1 MRCFLSAWEE
11 SGSRISPGSCSG
23 CRFSRSTIRARKEW
37 HSMSSSM
44 DKMDKSH
51 GPAVASPGYETR
63 DANVRGVFSFLVVL
77 GLALVF
83 IALLCWGLF
92 KYFSAGQATRA
103 PASPFSETRQL
114 PTGPQ
119 LQVNPRQDLLRFR
132 AQQERSLES
141 YSWESKQDGTVRVPI
156 ERAMEILLKQGLP
169 VAPSALPAE
178 GIEQGDKS
186 GAKGSEIR

>member
-11 SGSRISPGSCSG
+11 SGSRISPGSCSS

-132 AQQERSLES
+132 AEQEHSLES
-141 YSWESKQDGTVRVPI
+141 YTWENRGDGTVRVPI
-156 ERAMEILLKQGLP
+156 ERAMELLLKQGLP
-169 VAPSALPAE
+169 VAPSASSTGAAADA
-178 GIEQGDKS
+178 DKPE
-186 GAKGSEIR
+186 AKASAKP